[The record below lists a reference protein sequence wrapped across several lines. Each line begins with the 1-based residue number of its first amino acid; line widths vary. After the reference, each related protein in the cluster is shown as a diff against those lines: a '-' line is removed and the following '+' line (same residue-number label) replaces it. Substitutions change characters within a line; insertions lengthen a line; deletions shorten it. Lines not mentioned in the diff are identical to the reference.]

1 MSAIRLAILSAGL
14 MISLSPTAAQAGPF
28 MDWLCG
34 CSPNMSSQSTYAPA
48 YVPTAVVSAPA
59 SGCSCAQQSTY
70 YAPAVAYPTYSA
82 PVTTYRPFLPIVPRP
97 TTTYYTP
104 SGYNPYSAAPVT
116 VYRPVVPAQTVVTTT
131 RLIPYT
137 SYRMVYPTM
146 VTYYGVAPVYN
157 VAPAVTYPSPGP
169 ACSGAPVES
178 YGPPSVGFSE
188 GAAMEAPSL
197 PPGTPTT
204 SNYPLLQSPS
214 TIIVDKPFDNS
225 TSVNRQDNKTA
236 APAEPKA
243 APTDDSKGSG
253 SDSKSP
259 NSAESPTFKRDSLSN
274 PPRNDSQDRTTMRPV
289 RQVSRETVVAA
300 QPAVRVLSGDIWRPA
315 KD

>member
-1 MSAIRLAILSAGL
+1 
-14 MISLSPTAAQAGPF
+14 
-28 MDWLCG
+28 
-34 CSPNMSSQSTYAPA
+34 
-48 YVPTAVVSAPA
+48 
-59 SGCSCAQQSTY
+59 
-70 YAPAVAYPTYSA
+70 
-82 PVTTYRPFLPIVPRP
+82 
-97 TTTYYTP
+97 
-104 SGYNPYSAAPVT
+104 
-116 VYRPVVPAQTVVTTT
+116 
-131 RLIPYT
+131 
-137 SYRMVYPTM
+137 M

-157 VAPAVTYPSPGP
+157 VAPAVTYPAPGMG
-169 ACSGAPVES
+169 CSSAPVES
-178 YGPPSVGFSE
+178 YGPPSVGSSE